1 MGRPSRQSD
10 RGACPLALGCVRLS
24 VSADERKN
32 RASSEIE
39 NERKRREERRGGTCK
54 RLFKYLNLSTQP
66 TFCNA
71 NVKISRVTH
80 ARHVHVC

>member
-24 VSADERKN
+24 VSADERQN

-39 NERKRREERRGGTCK
+39 NERKMAGGEK
-54 RLFKYLNLSTQP
+54 GRNL
-66 TFCNA
+66 
-71 NVKISRVTH
+71 
-80 ARHVHVC
+80 